1 MKHKTLITIVGPT
14 AIGKTA
20 LAIAVAKYFNTE
32 ILSSDSRQFYKE
44 MYIGTAV
51 PDPIELQTV
60 KHHFIQHISIQD
72 PYSVGDFEKQAIA
85 RLKELFASHQVVV
98 MAGGSGLY
106 NKAVIEGL
114 DHFPKVDPGI
124 RMELNLRLQENGI
137 EVLQSQLQSLDPIS
151 YASIDLQNPHR
162 LIRALEVCLGTN
174 RTFSSYLNQDKP
186 QRLFNTIQIGLTADR
201 AVMYERIN
209 KRVDRMMD
217 NGLLDEVR
225 SLYKYRQ
232 LNALQTVGY
241 KELFE
246 YIDGNVSYEFAVSEI
261 KKNTRRFAKR
271 QITWLKKEQNIHW
284 FDYQTP
290 YGQIINKL
298 TEILKNYE

>member
-72 PYSVGDFEKQAIA
+72 PYSVGDFEKQAIV

-137 EVLQSQLQSLDPIS
+137 EALQSQLQSLDPIS

-174 RTFSSYLNQDKP
+174 RTFSSY
-186 QRLFNTIQIGLTADR
+186 
-201 AVMYERIN
+201 
-209 KRVDRMMD
+209 
-217 NGLLDEVR
+217 
-225 SLYKYRQ
+225 
-232 LNALQTVGY
+232 
-241 KELFE
+241 
-246 YIDGNVSYEFAVSEI
+246 
-261 KKNTRRFAKR
+261 
-271 QITWLKKEQNIHW
+271 
-284 FDYQTP
+284 
-290 YGQIINKL
+290 
-298 TEILKNYE
+298 

>member
-209 KRVDRMMD
+209 KRVDRMMN

>member
-72 PYSVGDFEKQAIA
+72 PYSVGDFEKQAIV

-137 EVLQSQLQSLDPIS
+137 EALQSQLQSLDPIS

-174 RTFSSYLNQDKP
+174 RTFSSYLNQGKP

>member
-72 PYSVGDFEKQAIA
+72 PYSVGDFEKQAIV

-124 RMELNLRLQENGI
+124 RMELNQRLQENGI

-209 KRVDRMMD
+209 KRVDRMMN

>member
-60 KHHFIQHISIQD
+60 KHHFIQHISIED

>member
-72 PYSVGDFEKQAIA
+72 PYSVGDFEKQAIV

-137 EVLQSQLQSLDPIS
+137 EALQSQLQSLDPIS

-174 RTFSSYLNQDKP
+174 RTFSSYLNQGKP

-209 KRVDRMMD
+209 KRVDLMMD
-217 NGLLDEVR
+217 HGLLDEVR